1 MRAALIQMD
10 CRFLNAGANREC
22 AARLMDAVAADLY
35 LLPEL
40 FTSGYTFAD
49 RAEVDSVAE
58 PAADGPTL
66 QWAQTFTQRRGA
78 WVAYGFPERDEHGF
92 YNSASLVGPDGRVG
106 TYRKMHLFGREKL
119 FFRAGDEPAPVWQL
133 PFGRVG
139 LMICFDWYFPEV
151 CRSLALRGAQLILQP
166 ANLVLPHCPQAMITR
181 SLENRVFTM
190 TCDRIGAEQNGEAA
204 HRFIGSSQIV
214 TPLGEVLCRL
224 STDREET
231 AVAEL
236 DLSQAD
242 AKGVATYNDLFQDRR
257 RDLYTGL

>member
-10 CRFLNAGANREC
+10 CRLLDAGVNREC
-22 AARLMDAVAADLY
+22 ATRLMEATEADLY

-49 RAEVDSVAE
+49 PAEVEAIAE

-66 QWAQTFTQRRGA
+66 QWAQAFARRRHA
-78 WVAYGFPERDEHGF
+78 WVAYGFPERDGHGF

-119 FFRAGDEPAPVWQL
+119 FFTSGHEPAPVWQL

-190 TCDRIGAEQNGEAA
+190 TCDRIGAERNGEAA
-204 HRFIGSSQIV
+204 HTFIGSSQVV

-231 AVAEL
+231 AVVEL
-236 DLSQAD
+236 DLSRAED
-242 AKGVATYNDLFQDRR
+242 KGVATYNDLFGDRR
-257 RDLYTGL
+257 RELYAGL

>member
-1 MRAALIQMD
+1 MRAALIQIN
-10 CRFLNAGANREC
+10 CRFLETDANRDRATRRMET
-22 AARLMDAVAADLY
+22 VEADLY

-40 FTSGYTFAD
+40 FTSGYTFAEA
-49 RAEVDSVAE
+49 AEVASVAE
-58 PAADGPTL
+58 SAAHGPTL
-66 QWAQTFTQRRGA
+66 QWAQDFARRRNA
-78 WVAYGFPERDEHGF
+78 WIAYGFPERDEHGF
-92 YNSASLVGPDGRVG
+92 YNSASLVGPGGRVG

-119 FFRAGDEPAPVWQL
+119 FFTAGNEPAPVWDL

-181 SLENRVFTM
+181 SLENRVFSM
-190 TCDRIGAEQNGEAA
+190 TCDRIGMERNGEVA

-214 TPLGEVLCRL
+214 TPMGEVLYRL

-231 AVAEL
+231 AVADL

-242 AKGVATYNDLFQDRR
+242 TKGVAAYNDLFGDRR
-257 RDLYTGL
+257 RELYTGL